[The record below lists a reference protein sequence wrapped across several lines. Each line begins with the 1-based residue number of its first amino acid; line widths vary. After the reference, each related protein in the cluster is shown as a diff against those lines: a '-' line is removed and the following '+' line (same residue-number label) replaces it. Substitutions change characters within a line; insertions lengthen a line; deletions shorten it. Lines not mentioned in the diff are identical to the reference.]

1 MLILMGLCI
10 LGWALVNFFT
20 ACLNGRRRREMEGN
34 RVMLIKNKLTLC

>member
-20 ACLNGRRRREMEGN
+20 NGGRRRKVEES
-34 RVMLIKNKLTLC
+34 RVVLIKNKLTLC